1 MVRYSTAWSSST
13 TRVYP
18 PTTTPSA
25 CAASGRKRT
34 HAESSSSDRSK
45 RQRIT
50 SSSSTSNAFRDSRP
64 VEVIDLT
71 QDDDNEG
78 SRSKSISTG
87 TSSGPQE
94 ATAVVVPSE
103 PVREERRA
111 RRFRTH
117 PPRSYLEKLERA
129 TTQRMFV
136 IGRKRKGT
144 EEVPEE
150 EVYMVGTT
158 GNIYRVTIAKEP
170 SCTCPDAR
178 KGNQCKHVVY
188 VLVNVLKAPEHL
200 RYQLA
205 FLSSELREI
214 FAKAPPADP
223 GPGQTEQESN
233 NRKPIEGDCPICFM
247 EFSPQ
252 SEEIIYC
259 RTSCGNNVHK
269 ACFEQWA
276 ASTAKNTNGVR
287 CVYCRAPW
295 PEETKKVDLKAA
307 LERSTVSHEG
317 YINVAESFGLSRLRD
332 YSTYYPYRRW
342 DSWV

>member
-188 VLVNVLKAPEHL
+188 VRSP
-200 RYQLA
+200 
-205 FLSSELREI
+205 S
-214 FAKAPPADP
+214 
-223 GPGQTEQESN
+223 GQQ
-233 NRKPIEGDCPICFM
+233 GF
-247 EFSPQ
+247 
-252 SEEIIYC
+252 
-259 RTSCGNNVHK
+259 VH
-269 ACFEQWA
+269 
-276 ASTAKNTNGVR
+276 
-287 CVYCRAPW
+287 
-295 PEETKKVDLKAA
+295 
-307 LERSTVSHEG
+307 
-317 YINVAESFGLSRLRD
+317 
-332 YSTYYPYRRW
+332 
-342 DSWV
+342 